1 MFRKI
6 LVPTDF
12 SAEGERALPAIAR
25 FAHDSGAT
33 VVLLH
38 VVENVSVDVARVV
51 PPTAYLPGMQD
62 ELEQVRVELERRRGE
77 FHEGVELV
85 LDSQVAASVP
95 EAEVASW
102 EDVDRLDV
110 RPDRGV
116 VKVRSKTRWE
126 VQIDT
131 NTAEILQVA
140 YRRSDL
146 IESLHDGSFFHDKVK
161 LWVFLPAG
169 LILLGLWVTGVYL
182 WLLPYLVRRRRR
194 AW

>member
-1 MFRKI
+1 MSAAKINRKLHRIGALVAALPLLVI
-6 LVPTDF
+6 LVSGAVLQLKKDLTWIQPATIRGKGV
-12 SAEGERALPAIAR
+12 EPAIPFDR
-25 FAHDSGAT
+25 I
-33 VVLLH
+33 
-38 VVENVSVDVARVV
+38 
-51 PPTAYLPGMQD
+51 
-62 ELEQVRVELERRRGE
+62 LE
-77 FHEGVELV
+77 
-85 LDSQVAASVP
+85 VAASVP

-102 EDVDRLDV
+102 EDIDRLDV

-169 LILLGLWVTGVYL
+169 LILIGLWVTGVYL
-182 WLLPYLVRRRRR
+182 WLLPHLVRRRRR

>member
-1 MFRKI
+1 MSAAKTNRQLHRIGAIVAALPLLVI
-6 LVPTDF
+6 LVSGAFLQLKKEVAWIQPATIRGQGV
-12 SAEGERALPAIAR
+12 EPAISFDR
-25 FAHDSGAT
+25 I
-33 VVLLH
+33 
-38 VVENVSVDVARVV
+38 
-51 PPTAYLPGMQD
+51 
-62 ELEQVRVELERRRGE
+62 LE
-77 FHEGVELV
+77 
-85 LDSQVAASVP
+85 VAASVP

-169 LILLGLWVTGVYL
+169 LILIGLWVTGVYL
-182 WLLPYLVRRRRR
+182 WLLPHLVRRRRR